1 MLANRIP
8 FNKPAYEAIL
18 NEIVGRLEVLDKV
31 LIKRTFIVGE
41 RLTIADIFL
50 GTALTNSFTSIID
63 ASIRAKIPN
72 VVRYV
77 NTVINHPKISKVFD
91 NGNVQF
97 AEAAPTFQAPAK
109 AKKEKADKP
118 KAEPKPKAEKKEK
131 KKEVEEEDD
140 DISLAPVEEPK
151 AKNPLDLLPKSS
163 FNLEEWKRQYSNL
176 DTRGPGGSLEWFFK
190 NFDNE
195 GFSVWKV
202 DFKYNDELTLPFMS
216 ANQIGGLFTRFEAS
230 RKYLFG
236 SVGVLGKTNDSV
248 ITGILILRGQEAIPV
263 VSVAPDYESYDFT
276 KLDLSN
282 PKDKEFFE
290 ASCAWDLVV
299 DGREWADGKNFK

>member
-8 FNKPAYEAIL
+8 YNKPVLEGIL
-18 NEIVGRLEVLDKV
+18 NEIVGRLEVLDKI

-50 GTALTNSFTSIID
+50 ASALTNSFTSIVD
-63 ASIRAKIPN
+63 ASIRAKVPN

-91 NGNVQF
+91 NGKIQF
-97 AEAAPTFQAPAK
+97 AEAAPSFQAPAK
-109 AKKEKADKP
+109 AAKKEKADKP
-118 KAEPKPKAEKKEK
+118 KAEPKPKAEKKAK
-131 KKEVEEEDD
+131 KDEDED
-140 DISLAPVEEPK
+140 EDISLAPVEVKE
-151 AKNPLDLLPKSS
+151 KNPLDSLPKSS

-176 DTRGPGGSLEWFFK
+176 DTRGAGGSIEWFDK
-190 NFDNE
+190 NFDKE
-195 GFSVWKV
+195 GFSIWKI

-216 ANQIGGLFTRFEAS
+216 ANQIGGLFARFEAS

-248 ITGILILRGQEAIPV
+248 ITGVLILRGQEAQPV
-263 VSVAPDYESYDFT
+263 VSVAPDWESYEFT
-276 KLDLSN
+276 KLDISK
-282 PKDKEFFE
+282 PEDKEFFDG
-290 ASCAWDLVV
+290 ALAWDLKVG
-299 DGREWADGKNFK
+299 DKEWADGKNFK